1 MNENLLNDLQLMA
14 PAMLRLHENMEQ
26 WNRMLR
32 PSYLDAFQQIE
43 RAMGTVRQ
51 NPAFLQSLENFRL
64 ASSKIAEAMQASQK
78 WQEQFLHTSPAMKAI
93 EEFSRSHRTWIDAIK
108 PMQDNISRLAQLGV
122 AAQSSLGGVAERLA
136 NAQRIFEGLDFER
149 IRQIGA
155 LTNNS
160 FLRFENAIGSST
172 LAYERL
178 TSSIQTIPDVIRLP
192 SVTLPGATREVLVT
206 GRALNRIVW
215 SQDSSE
221 EEDEQDL
228 HLIRDIEEETSPC
241 LGMLQIIDPALA
253 RIRSGAGNAL
263 MGKNVDRARHVLTS
277 LRELWN
283 HLLRHLA
290 PESDVAN
297 WAPKAGSDLLHNG
310 KPTRRARILYLC
322 RNLNHGPLTDFI
334 VEDSRALVKLVDFFN
349 RVHEKEIELTDDQ
362 LRALLLRT
370 DSWLMYIIQ
379 ITGNHR

>member
-1 MNENLLNDLQLMA
+1 MSKHLLNDLQLMT
-14 PAMLRLHENMEQ
+14 PAIVQLHENMEQ

-43 RAMGTVRQ
+43 RAFGAVRQ
-51 NPAFLQSLENFRL
+51 NPAFLQTFENFHL
-64 ASSKIAEAMQASQK
+64 ASSRIAEIMQASQQ
-78 WQEQFLHTSPAMKAI
+78 WQDQFLHSSPAMKAI

-108 PMQDNISRLAQLGV
+108 PMQDDISRLAQIGA
-122 AAQSSLGGVAERLA
+122 AAQLSLGGVAERLA
-136 NAQRIFEGLDFER
+136 TAQRIFEGLDFER

-192 SVTLPGATREVLVT
+192 SITLPGATREVLAT
-206 GRALNRIVW
+206 GRVLNTIAW
-215 SQDSSE
+215 SQDSSG
-221 EEDEQDL
+221 EEDEQDVQF
-228 HLIRDIEEETSPC
+228 IKDVEEETSPC
-241 LGMLQIIDPALA
+241 LGLLQVIDPALA
-253 RIRSGAGNAL
+253 RIRSGAGEAL
-263 MGKNVDRARHVLTS
+263 MGKNVDRARHVLAS

-297 WAPKAGSDLLHNG
+297 WAPEAGSDLFHNG

-322 RNLNHGPLTDFI
+322 RNFNHGPLTEFI
-334 VEDSRALVKLVDFFN
+334 IEDSRALVKLVDFFN
-349 RVHEKEIELTDDQ
+349 KVHEKEIELTDDQ